1 MEKSTMKKLFWIA
14 GLSLV
19 AQLAN
24 AESQAVPYQYGD
36 HLDIAK
42 VVSLDVPAGGCEVVE
57 ATMTYLD
64 SKGETHSV
72 SYLRQGT
79 DCHDY

>member
-1 MEKSTMKKLFWIA
+1 MKNLFWIA

-57 ATMTYLD
+57 ATMIYLD

>member
-1 MEKSTMKKLFWIA
+1 MKNLIWIV
-14 GLSLV
+14 GLSLA

-42 VVSLDVPAGGCEVVE
+42 VVSLDVPTGGCEVVE
-57 ATMTYLD
+57 ATMTYLN

-79 DCHDY
+79 DCDDH